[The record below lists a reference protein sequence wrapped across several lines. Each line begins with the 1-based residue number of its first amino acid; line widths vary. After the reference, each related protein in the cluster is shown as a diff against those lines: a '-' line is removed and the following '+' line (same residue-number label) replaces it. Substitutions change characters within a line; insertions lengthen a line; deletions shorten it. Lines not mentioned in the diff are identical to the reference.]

1 MREGSDLVAFSER
14 FPDRYFDVAIAEQHA
29 VTLAAGFACQ
39 GMKPVVAIYST
50 FLQRGFDQLIHD
62 VAIQDLNVLFAID
75 RAGLLEDGPTHSGV
89 FDHSFLRC
97 IPNLV
102 VMAPSNEVELH
113 AQLEFGYEHEGPA
126 CVRYPRGAV
135 TGRAVEL
142 AAPIKMGEANTLR
155 EGRSI
160 ALLAFGS
167 MVNVA
172 LEVADTFDATLVDMR
187 FVKPIDEHLIQTMSQ
202 SHEMI
207 VTIEENALQGGA
219 GSAVNECLLAHGYRG
234 LVLNLGIPDVFI
246 QPESPALMR
255 KASGLDAESI
265 GEEIRH
271 HLQKHGT

>member
-1 MREGSDLVAFSER
+1 
-14 FPDRYFDVAIAEQHA
+14 
-29 VTLAAGFACQ
+29 
-39 GMKPVVAIYST
+39 
-50 FLQRGFDQLIHD
+50 
-62 VAIQDLNVLFAID
+62 
-75 RAGLLEDGPTHSGV
+75 
-89 FDHSFLRC
+89 
-97 IPNLV
+97 
-102 VMAPSNEVELH
+102 
-113 AQLEFGYEHEGPA
+113 
-126 CVRYPRGAV
+126 
-135 TGRAVEL
+135 
-142 AAPIKMGEANTLR
+142 MGEANTLR

-265 GEEIRH
+265 GEEIRR
-271 HLQKHGT
+271 HLQQHGT